1 MRLIILSATV
11 LLAGLVAACGDDDD
25 DASCDVPEPTLA
37 SLHEVVLDP
46 SCALSG
52 SCHNDSKGNP
62 EPIFDGDRDDGSFD
76 LTDPEDICN
85 YIDEPAV
92 TDTQGRPIITCGSC
106 ADSYIMIKTDPARS
120 AEITSSEAL
129 LTAQQDVPASGMPQ
143 RSRGNASTP
152 LCQAK
157 IDALCAWID
166 AGCTGCP

>member
-1 MRLIILSATV
+1 MRTITLALTV
-11 LLAGLVAACGDDDD
+11 FAGALAACSGDDDD
-25 DASCDVPEPTLA
+25 SGCVTPEPTLE

-62 EPIFDGDRDDGSFD
+62 EPIFDGDREDGSLD
-76 LTDPEDICN
+76 LTSPDGICD
-85 YIDEPAV
+85 YIDVAAV
-92 TDTQGRPIITCGSC
+92 TDTQGRPLITCGDC
-106 ADSYIMIKTDPARS
+106 QNSYMMIKVDPARTS
-120 AEITSSEAL
+120 EITSSEAL
-129 LTAQQDVPASGMPQ
+129 LTSQQDVPASGMPQ
-143 RSRGNASTP
+143 RSRGRAAEP

>member
-1 MRLIILSATV
+1 MRAL
-11 LLAGLVAACGDDDD
+11 LLAAVLVLPSCGDDD
-25 DASCDVPEPTLA
+25 DASCDTPEPTLA
-37 SLHEVVLDP
+37 SLHELVLDP

-76 LTDPEDICN
+76 VTDPEDICA
-85 YIDEPAV
+85 YIGETSV
-92 TDTQGRPIITCGSC
+92 TDTEGRPIIVRGSC
-106 ADSYIMIKTDPARS
+106 QDSYLMIKVDPARE

-129 LTAQQDVPASGMPQ
+129 LTSQQDTPASGMPQ
-143 RSRGNASTP
+143 QSRGRTGTP

-166 AGCTGCP
+166 GGCTGCP